1 MTRTNGSCRDSV
13 VWRLRPTLCRSKW
26 RKSER
31 RPVRGLS
38 RFATEP
44 GPSVGLYDRKILNH
58 APAARGGVTRAWRK
72 KPAPERALE
81 PMFAPESVGTAAR
94 HRPTKAVGECA
105 GGCIGSAV
113 RKDHDLLKVKN
124 QWHLGVSAAR
134 RDRPTTPRESGK
146 FAGLS
151 RTCRFVARTNEL
163 FQKGEAPRT
172 TDVDSLSRPQKRE
185 QATKSRTT
193 KSRPPNPAPRS
204 SWTAASLDVI

>member
-1 MTRTNGSCRDSV
+1 MAQKTGTGTGTGADVC
-13 VWRLRPTLCRSKW
+13 T
-26 RKSER
+26 
-31 RPVRGLS
+31 
-38 RFATEP
+38 
-44 GPSVGLYDRKILNH
+44 I
-58 APAARGGVTRAWRK
+58 
-72 KPAPERALE
+72 
-81 PMFAPESVGTAAR
+81 APESVGTAAR

-185 QATKSRTT
+185 QANKSRPT
-193 KSRPPNPAPRS
+193 KSRPPNPADEF
-204 SWTAASLDVI
+204 SLDGIQRTSAPAAPARTHGEERSAA